1 MTNWLYALAI
11 CVGVLAYWILC
22 RKTALKHQRR
32 AVEMLEG
39 FLNDDNISEKEK
51 TKMFLNYRLF
61 RNWFALPLFAVLTPF
76 FVIFALASNKFQPEQ
91 LAKENS
97 KEFDEFFGVLMQMYM
112 ARNPIISV
120 FVLSGVGVSL
130 AISLVIGTMLNK
142 ASKIPNHT
150 LLVTGIAMKLL
161 ALKHKFRH
169 AH

>member
-1 MTNWLYALAI
+1 MTNWLYAVAI
-11 CVGVLAYWILC
+11 CIGVLAYWILC
-22 RKTALKHQRR
+22 RKSALKHQQR

-39 FLNDDNISEKEK
+39 FLDDENIPEKEK
-51 TKMFLNYRLF
+51 TKMYLNYRLF
-61 RNWFALPLFAVLTPF
+61 RSWFALPLFAMVTPF
-76 FVIFALASNKFQPEQ
+76 FIIFALASNKFNPEQ
-91 LAKENS
+91 LKTENS
-97 KEFDEFFGVLMQMYM
+97 KEFDDFFSVLMQMYM

-120 FVLSGVGVSL
+120 FVLSSVGIAL

-150 LLVTGIAMKLL
+150 LLVTGIAMKIL